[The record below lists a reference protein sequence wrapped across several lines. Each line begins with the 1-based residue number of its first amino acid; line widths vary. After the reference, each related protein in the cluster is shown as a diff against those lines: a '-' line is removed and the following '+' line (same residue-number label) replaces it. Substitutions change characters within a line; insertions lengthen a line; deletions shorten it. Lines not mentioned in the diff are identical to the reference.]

1 MSLET
6 TIRNKELSLSSLLNK
21 GHFRKLA
28 YGKGINLFI
37 IDTGVFIDLDKNYY
51 GNGRS
56 GEPPATLLSKAE
68 EDYPLLVTKR
78 VFEEIKDHRDKKMK
92 INNRDEIS
100 QPTAVLANRLYD
112 ATVDFLDEIGYNK
125 LKESEKDFHRL
136 CVRLA
141 ANEAFNIDY
150 RKGFKDRISEADIEM
165 TSLALDL
172 SICTKN
178 TMNKVSAVNILSSDA
193 HIARTINYLKQ
204 PNEDA
209 RVPNN
214 NAISLCSFDDY
225 PIRVI
230 PSRGKLSSYMTK

>member
-100 QPTAVLANRLYD
+100 QPTAVL
-112 ATVDFLDEIGYNK
+112 
-125 LKESEKDFHRL
+125 
-136 CVRLA
+136 
-141 ANEAFNIDY
+141 
-150 RKGFKDRISEADIEM
+150 
-165 TSLALDL
+165 
-172 SICTKN
+172 
-178 TMNKVSAVNILSSDA
+178 
-193 HIARTINYLKQ
+193 
-204 PNEDA
+204 
-209 RVPNN
+209 
-214 NAISLCSFDDY
+214 
-225 PIRVI
+225 
-230 PSRGKLSSYMTK
+230 